1 MLAITI
7 ELKEASLTEMGPLNI
22 LAPAVNVL
30 VSLASMLASLKSLSV
45 TMATEIRKVAL

>member
-7 ELKEASLTEMGPLNI
+7 ELKEASLTGMGPLNI

-30 VSLASMLASLKSLSV
+30 ASLASLKSLSV